1 MTGFYPPTLIFY
13 FNLDLFSTKW
23 FSSFFPTLVSHHE
36 EGRTLALL
44 EPFVGGWPVLDCTVE
59 AANEQL
65 VRLDLFF
72 LNSGWGKIQF
82 VA

>member
-1 MTGFYPPTLIFY
+1 
-13 FNLDLFSTKW
+13 
-23 FSSFFPTLVSHHE
+23 LVSHHE